1 MSLGLFQAIARLLP
15 NPVLLC
21 TADGQI
27 LAANPAATR
36 FVTHLHAGADLFQLA
51 AEDSDLLRLHMAHW
65 LRSGDPLPGSLTV
78 RNPDGQLV
86 RFRCHGARATWW
98 DGEQPAVQ
106 LHMTRL
112 DHTDQFVVLSQQVTA
127 LNREI
132 AVRRATDAERERLL
146 DAEKKARSRLQRLY
160 QLTAALASAAT
171 LAEVAQAVQE
181 AAPAAL
187 NATGVDL
194 QLHSRRLIPS
204 LEPTDTLL
212 ALAGDTWT
220 DLDKRIP
227 GASDRA
233 AQGEEAAAPDVTAVR
248 ALLEADSVKLGS
260 LLVHHRPQDRPEAE
274 HLMAVAQQVAQAVR
288 RAGLYEHE
296 HRVAERLQ
304 LSLLPRL
311 PAIAG
316 FDMAGCYAAGTDQ
329 VKVGGDWYDVHL
341 LDDDHIG
348 LTIGDVAGHGLAEA
362 AAMAQITAALRSI
375 VMRCGHHPAAVL
387 HELNDFIGRYHPDLM
402 ATACYL
408 VFNRRTHT
416 LRYSRAGHL
425 PPLLISVDGTSS
437 FLDQALAPP
446 VGPVREAKYREVE
459 VSVHRGDTL
468 LLYTD
473 GLIERRGENLDI
485 GLGRLRDL
493 AHTSVGLTATDLC
506 DMFLNHQ
513 PGAESPDDRA
523 LLAISFPTT
532 ELPPAPPGGWSKGT
546 ALHAAAPHRPSRKA
560 PTTVT
565 LASRA
570 RRHTPPARQTL
581 VGFSGPGR
589 NSRPTALTTVES
601 QVPPAHGGPPHAPR
615 GDHSCCAYSDDQEK
629 SRAVTAFVGAGLA
642 NGERV
647 LYFTDTTAERTV
659 TDSLAAAGLDVDAAQ
674 ATGQLAVHGA
684 SQSYLR
690 LLPFDP
696 DTVIAGMRQACEEA
710 MAAGYPGLRVVGEMD
725 WCTREVPGAERLLE
739 YELRLEAE
747 VFADLP
753 VTGMCLF
760 DRRLDIAGAAA
771 LPIAAH
777 RKHVAPGHH
786 GEGSHIAQPTPALHV
801 TPLREGRGAR
811 LVGHADMDSR
821 PDLAAALSALI
832 RVPGAAVHL
841 DLTEAD
847 FFDVDAV
854 AQLVGAASVL
864 RSEGRRLV
872 LHQPPPSLLRAAQ
885 MFPDECSVLEMA
897 A

>member
-36 FVTHLHAGADLFQLA
+36 FVTHLQAGADLFHLA

-78 RNPDGQLV
+78 RNPGGHLV

-98 DGEQPAVQ
+98 DGPQPAVQ

-132 AVRRATDAERERLL
+132 AIRRATDAERERLL

-187 NATGVDL
+187 NATDVDL
-194 QLHSRRLIPS
+194 RLHSRRLIPS
-204 LEPTDTLL
+204 LEPADTLL

-227 GASDRA
+227 GALDRA
-233 AQGEEAAAPDVTAVR
+233 AQGEEAAAPEVTTVR
-248 ALLEADSVKLGS
+248 ALLEADSVNLGS

-311 PAIAG
+311 PAVDG

-375 VMRCGHHPAAVL
+375 AMRCGHHPAAVL
-387 HELNDFIGRYHPDLM
+387 HELNDFVGRYHPDLM
-402 ATACYL
+402 ATTCYL
-408 VFNRRTHT
+408 VFNRRTNA
-416 LRYSRAGHL
+416 LRYARAGHL
-425 PPLLISVDGTSS
+425 PPLLISADGTSRY
-437 FLDQALAPP
+437 LDQALAPP
-446 VGPVREAKYREVE
+446 VGPVREAKYCEVE
-459 VSVHRGDTL
+459 VNVQRGDTL
-468 LLYTD
+468 VLYTD
-473 GLIERRGENLDI
+473 GLIERRGENLDT

-532 ELPPAPPGGWSKGT
+532 ELPPAPPVGWSKGT
-546 ALHAAAPHRPSRKA
+546 APAAAAPQRPA
-560 PTTVT
+560 TFTH
-565 LASRA
+565 ASRA
-570 RRHTPPARQTL
+570 RSHAPPARQPL

-589 NSRPTALTTVES
+589 NSRPMSFTTVES
-601 QVPPAHGGPPHAPR
+601 QVPPAHAGLPHPPR

-629 SRAVTAFVGAGLA
+629 SRAVTGFVGAGLA

-647 LYFTDTTAERTV
+647 LYFTDTTAARTV
-659 TDSLAAAGLDVDAAQ
+659 TDSLEAAGLDVDAAQ
-674 ATGQLAVHGA
+674 ARGQLAVHGA

-696 DTVIAGMRQACEEA
+696 DAVIAGMRQACEEA
-710 MAAGYPGLRVVGEMD
+710 VAAGYPGLRVVGEMD

-753 VTGMCLF
+753 VTGLCLF

-777 RKHVAPGHH
+777 RTHVAAGHH
-786 GEGSHIAQPTPALHV
+786 GEGSHIAHPAPALHV
-801 TPLREGRGAR
+801 TPLHEGLGAR
-811 LVGHADMDSR
+811 LVGHADLDSR
-821 PDLAAALSALI
+821 PDLAASLSALV
-832 RVPGAAVHL
+832 RVPGAVVNL
-841 DLTEAD
+841 DLTGVD

-854 AQLVGAASVL
+854 AQLVRAADVL